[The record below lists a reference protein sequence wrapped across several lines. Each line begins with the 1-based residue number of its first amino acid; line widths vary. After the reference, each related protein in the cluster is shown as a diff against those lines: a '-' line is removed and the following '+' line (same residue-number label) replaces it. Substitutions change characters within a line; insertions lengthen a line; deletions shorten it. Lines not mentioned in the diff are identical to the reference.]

1 MYLFKGLHMKFILL
15 IWSIMLVLQAEAT
28 NITVQEHNSFHNTN
42 SRPILQM
49 DKKRKMHD
57 LHKIDEKQ
65 AAQLV
70 KNETGEEIISH
81 TLTHEGNSLFYD
93 IDTKNYTIEL
103 DAIDGTILKKVKK

>member
-1 MYLFKGLHMKFILL
+1 MKFILIIL
-15 IWSIMLVLQAEAT
+15 SALLVLEAQSA
-28 NITVQEHNSFHNTN
+28 NITIQEHNSFHNTN
-42 SRPILQM
+42 NRSSLNAL
-49 DKKRKMHD
+49 KKRNMHA

-103 DAIDGTILKKVKK
+103 DAVDGTILKKVKK

>member
-1 MYLFKGLHMKFILL
+1 MKFILL

-42 SRPILQM
+42 NRSSLNGL
-49 DKKRKMHD
+49 KKRNMHA
-57 LHKIDEKQ
+57 LHKIDEKK
-65 AAQLV
+65 ATQLV
-70 KNETGEEIISH
+70 KTETGEEIISQ

-93 IDTKNYTIEL
+93 IDTKNYTIVL

>member
-1 MYLFKGLHMKFILL
+1 
-15 IWSIMLVLQAEAT
+15 MLVLQAEAT

-42 SRPILQM
+42 SRPTLKA
-49 DKKRKMHD
+49 DKKRKMHA

-70 KNETGEEIISH
+70 KNETEEEIISH

-93 IDTKNYTIEL
+93 IDTKNYTIVL